1 MNKIGFVLTLLIL
14 VLKLTACQTSPSTIS
29 PTPQLSSVYLPL
41 VPTVSIDSH
50 LPPSKSDLTRLIAEG
65 CTAKSPRPTPGPTE
79 VSLFPPVSDA
89 DSQRGPSTAKVTLI
103 VYCDF
108 QAQPCAQ
115 FSLLMQQIQQEFPNE
130 VRWVYRYF
138 PLVELHD
145 KAILS
150 IQAAE
155 AAAKQGKFWQMHD
168 WLYQNFSSWSELSP
182 EQFEQWLMQQTTEL
196 ELDAITFEQDYHNPA
211 LAEIGENAWKR
222 NQSIGLPGVP
232 FLLLNGQIW
241 PSNLPLNYYTVR
253 DYILL
258 DLLEERQFESCPPP
272 LLDLSKRYSAR
283 IETEKGDVLVQ
294 LFAERAPITVNNFVF
309 LARQGW
315 YDGITFHRVLEN
327 YIVQSGDP
335 SGTGYGGPGYAFVN
349 EISPDLSFDHAGL
362 IAMANAGKD
371 TNGSQFFITLSPA
384 PHLNGAYTIFGQ
396 VLQGLEVLKQITL
409 RDPSQFPPPPPG
421 DRLLKVIILEE

>member
-1 MNKIGFVLTLLIL
+1 MNRRNILSFVWVT
-14 VLKLTACQTSPSTIS
+14 VLFIFACQNDAKT
-29 PTPQLSSVYLPL
+29 PTPPPLLPPNPTPF
-41 VPTVSIDSH
+41 VPTMSSLQQPI
-50 LPPSKSDLTRLIAEG
+50 LSKTDLTRLIAAG

-79 VSLFPPVSDA
+79 VSLFPPVSDS
-89 DSQRGPSTAKVTLI
+89 DYQRGSSDARVTFV

-115 FSLLMQQIQQEFPNE
+115 FAALMEQIMLEFPDE

-138 PLVELHD
+138 PLVEMHD
-145 KAILS
+145 KAILTV
-150 IQAAE
+150 QAAE
-155 AAAKQGKFWQMHD
+155 AAARQGKFWQMHD
-168 WLYQNFSSWSELSP
+168 WFYRNYSEWSGLSP
-182 EQFEQWLMQQTTEL
+182 EQFENWLWEQADALQ
-196 ELDAITFEQDYHNPA
+196 LDPIAFQKDFDDPA
-211 LAEIGENAWKR
+211 LAEKGYAAWR
-222 NQSIGLPGVP
+222 HNQNIGLPGVP
-232 FLLLNGQIW
+232 FILLDGQIW

-253 DYILL
+253 NYILL

-272 LLDLSKRYSAR
+272 VIDLSKKYLAR
-283 IETEKGDVLVQ
+283 LETEKGNVVVE
-294 LFAERAPITVNNFVF
+294 LFAEKAPITVNNFVF

-349 EISPDLSFDHAGL
+349 ETSPDLSFDQAGM

-371 TNGSQFFITLSPA
+371 TNGSQFFLTLAPA

-396 VLQGLEVLKQITL
+396 VIQGMEVLKQISL

-421 DRLLKVIILEE
+421 DKLLSVTILEE

>member
-1 MNKIGFVLTLLIL
+1 MNRVPFPIFFLMAGWMLA
-14 VLKLTACQTSPSTIS
+14 ACQTRPSPGTPTFQTLPNLTPVFITPGSS
-29 PTPQLSSVYLPL
+29 PQPL
-41 VPTVSIDSH
+41 T
-50 LPPSKSDLTRLIAEG
+50 KTDLTRLIARG

-79 VSLFPPVSDA
+79 VSLFPPLNEHDY
-89 DSQRGPSTAKVTLI
+89 QRGAADAKVTLI

-108 QAQPCAQ
+108 QALPCAQ
-115 FSLLMQQIQQEFPNE
+115 FALLMEQILLDFPTQ

-138 PLVELHD
+138 PLVEVHD

-150 IQAAE
+150 VQAAE
-155 AAAKQGKFWQMHD
+155 AAALQGKFWAMHD
-168 WLYQNFSSWSELSP
+168 LLYRDAPAWVELSP
-182 EQFEQWLMQQTTEL
+182 EQFQSWLLAKVE
-196 ELDAITFEQDYHNPA
+196 EINLDRNRFERDFFNPD
-211 LAEIGENAWKR
+211 LAEKGQAAWKR

-232 FLLLNGQIW
+232 FILLNGQIW

-253 DYILL
+253 DYVLL

-272 LLDLSKRYSAR
+272 LIDLSKKYSAR
-283 IETEKGDVLVQ
+283 LETEKGEIIVE
-294 LFAERAPITVNNFVF
+294 LFAHQAPITVNNFVF

-315 YDGITFHRVLEN
+315 YDGITFHRVLED

-349 EISPDLSFDHAGL
+349 EISAALSFDRAGL
-362 IAMANAGKD
+362 LAMANAGRD
-371 TNGSQFFITLSPA
+371 TNGSQFFFTLSPA

-396 VLQGLEVLKQITL
+396 VLQGMDVLQRITP

-421 DRLLKVIILEE
+421 DQLVSVTISEE